1 MQGLTTGF
9 ATGDPSAIQARR
21 SPYPLP
27 FDAALVFQS
36 ASGVAAMAYTS
47 VSGAL
52 VPRTTPWTIAF
63 RVKPGAAF
71 GSFATLVAK
80 WSVVAGESAWA
91 ITRWGDGLAFFFDNG
106 TSVASPR
113 AYTDDA
119 IFSGTAEREIAVSW
133 DGTQAAWLDRVKIHW
148 RAVGGTWAAATM
160 LYTVQPP
167 ATLRDVATSV
177 FFAVPGVLEAQAP
190 SMELRDARIWGA
202 VVIPS
207 GTADMTTT
215 GLTSRWR
222 WRSLTPGRMS
232 SPDEI
237 SGALMTLASTGGGAK
252 LRPSRI
258 ADGWFPSATL
268 NGKVLAIGNSKSAD
282 AVDRPST
289 WRYEAAN
296 QLAAGYGRSVD
307 FVGRYT
313 DTFALPA
320 FSANAQHSALSGD
333 LLSGGILTRC
343 TADVITYTPDVVV
356 IEGGTNDAFA
366 AASAT
371 TIRDRMGSCIDA
383 VLAASATARVVVCT
397 DPPLKTT
404 ANAAERAVLATFNGL
419 LPALVASKGGR
430 VSLCDL
436 YTVAHDADFVDNLHL
451 NAVGCQR
458 LGEEL
463 AVAIA
468 RVL

>member
-1 MQGLTTGF
+1 MRR
-9 ATGDPSAIQARR
+9 ARDR
-21 SPYPLP
+21 RVQSGRTPYPLP
-27 FDAALVFQS
+27 FDAALVFWS
-36 ASGVAAMAYTS
+36 ASGVAAYDYAS
-47 VSGAL
+47 ISGAM
-52 VPRTTPWTIAF
+52 VPSTTPWTFAA
-63 RVKPGAAF
+63 RLKPDATFGHNDPSNGFIVSKWNYGTGA
-71 GSFATLVAK
+71 S
-80 WSVVAGESAWA
+80 SWA
-91 ITRWGDGLAFFFDNG
+91 IGRFGNGLIMYLGDGTTNTHIG
-106 TSVASPR
+106 V
-113 AYTDDA
+113 AYTLDTVFDG
-119 IFSGTAEREIAVSW
+119 IEREIVVVW
-133 DGTQAAWLDRVKIHW
+133 DGTDAAWANRIKMFTRTIAGSWTAHTL
-148 RAVGGTWAAATM
+148 TF
-160 LYTVQPP
+160 TVQPP
-167 ATLRDVATSV
+167 TTLAAAAASEPVTFAIRPGEALQAPSSQLRDVRL
-177 FFAVPGVLEAQAP
+177 F
-190 SMELRDARIWGA
+190 GA
-202 VVIPS
+202 AVIPS
-207 GTADMTTT
+207 GSSDLPLTNATA
-215 GLTSRWR
+215 RWR
-222 WRSLTPGRMS
+222 FRSLTADRMGTR
-232 SPDEI
+232 DEI
-237 SGALMTLASTGGGAK
+237 GGALMTLANTSGAPK
-252 LRPSRI
+252 LRPKRI

-268 NGKVLAIGNSKSAD
+268 SGKVLAIGNSKSAD
-282 AVDRPST
+282 SADRPSS
-289 WRYEAAN
+289 WRYECAN

-313 DTFALPA
+313 DTFALPS

-343 TADVITYTPDVVV
+343 TDDVVTYAPDVVV

-371 TIRDRMGSCIDA
+371 TIRDRMAACIDA

-404 ANAAERAVLATFNGL
+404 ANATERAVLATYNGL

-451 NAVGCQR
+451 DFVGCQR